1 MRPTLCLT
9 ARVLVAFGLLALVS
23 GCRSPRLEIDHLGD
37 VSRHRTWDFVQPLR
51 GVVHAPFL
59 SHVDLESSV
68 AWQIERWLFERG
80 FQRTRN
86 DPDVVVY
93 FQLIV
98 QAQIVKRNVT
108 GVISH
113 LASLHNSASYDIQ
126 TTQTK
131 STRYETADLQI
142 LMIDPR
148 QRRLLWDGRLR
159 QRYRNEFMSHLGE
172 AVSQLLT
179 QLPPPS
185 SATGRDSLIVK
196 EGEPQGMRAWKAP
209 PMDSFAATHR

>member
-9 ARVLVAFGLLALVS
+9 ARVLVGFGLLALVS
-23 GCRSPRLEIDHLGD
+23 GCRSPRLEIDQLGD
-37 VSRHRTWDFVQPLR
+37 VSRRRTWDFVQPLR
-51 GVVHAPFL
+51 GVVHAPL
-59 SHVDLESSV
+59 HSHVDLESSV
-68 AWQIERWLFERG
+68 AWQIERGLLERG
-80 FQRTRN
+80 YQRTRN

-98 QAQIVKRNVT
+98 QDQIVKRNLT
-108 GVISH
+108 GAVSH
-113 LASLHNSASYDIQ
+113 LASMHSSASYDIQ
-126 TTQTK
+126 TTQTR

-148 QRRLLWDGRLR
+148 QRRPLWDGRLS
-159 QRYRNEFMSHLGE
+159 QRYRDEFMPHLGE

-185 SATGRDSLIVK
+185 SATN
-196 EGEPQGMRAWKAP
+196 
-209 PMDSFAATHR
+209 